1 MSENTRKQ
9 IIINPRIMAA
19 AKVIYKGGAFIN
31 ASDSRFLRDV
41 LETIA
46 NKVKK
51 AARK

>member
-1 MSENTRKQ
+1 MTENQRKQ

-19 AKVIYKGGAFIN
+19 AKVIYKGGAFMN

-51 AARK
+51 AVRK

>member
-31 ASDSRFLRDV
+31 SSDSRFLRDV
-41 LETIA
+41 LETIS

-51 AARK
+51 AAKK

>member
-1 MSENTRKQ
+1 MTENTRKQ

-19 AKVIYKGGAFIN
+19 AKVIYKEGTFIN
-31 ASDSRFLRDV
+31 SSDSRFLRDV

-51 AARK
+51 SVRK